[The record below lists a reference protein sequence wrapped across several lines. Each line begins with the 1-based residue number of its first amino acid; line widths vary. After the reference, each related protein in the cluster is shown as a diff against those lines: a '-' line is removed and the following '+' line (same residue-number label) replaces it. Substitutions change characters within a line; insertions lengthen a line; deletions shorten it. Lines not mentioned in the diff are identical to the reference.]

1 MHTIEKAK
9 RFPQFPSCL
18 FVKNNSCFAEQLMD
32 KMRDCPIEDENK
44 INIVEI
50 TDQIVRYLSEEEFH
64 MFRFCLG
71 LQINHPVP
79 PKLQEHTRLFSRLLL
94 VSARRIIAKEMDELE
109 VRQSFSKK
117 KYFSTGLV

>member
-1 MHTIEKAK
+1 
-9 RFPQFPSCL
+9 
-18 FVKNNSCFAEQLMD
+18 MD

-71 LQINHPVP
+71 LQIDHAVP
-79 PKLQEHTRLFSRLLL
+79 PKLEEHTRLFSRLLL
-94 VSARRIIAKEMDELE
+94 VSARRIIAKEMDEFE
-109 VRQSFSKK
+109 IRQPFSKMK
-117 KYFSTGLV
+117 NFSTGRVCHSDLILGKILSFLNYPFYGRYNTCCFNQ